1 MSQKIAKMLRRLR
14 QGDKKGKRKYNFFN
28 HSERST
34 IRADYL
40 ERGDK
45 VRKDYSK
52 AKRKVKQE
60 RINEQVSYNKT
71 TQE

>member
-1 MSQKIAKMLRRLR
+1 MNQKTAKMLRRLR
-14 QGDKKGKRKYNFFN
+14 KGDKKGKREFNNYNLKD
-28 HSERST
+28 RAI

-40 ERGDK
+40 DRGEK
-45 VRKDYSK
+45 LKKDYSE